1 MLIPS
6 TMKAGIYFRKDDVR
20 VVQRPVPA
28 IGENEIL
35 VQVFVCGICGSDI
48 MQWYREPPARANGGI
63 NTGHEIA
70 GLIVEAGAAAGEHK
84 VGDRVVVVHHFPCLN
99 CTPCREGNETACEA
113 MKEKHI
119 EPGGF
124 SQYVRVF
131 GKGVANGLYPLPEG
145 MSYEQ
150 ASFVEPLGCVVR
162 SVRKM
167 QPLNCHTVMVLG
179 SGLAGLL
186 HIKLA
191 RHLGAKRIYA
201 VDASESRLEA
211 AARCGADEMIS
222 TGGCLPLAD
231 RVFVCTG
238 SEKAAQTALDS
249 VARGGRIL
257 YFAADGPDKMLSVNL
272 TKFWIAQPSIGFSY
286 GAAPR
291 DLRESMELISSGKIC
306 VDDLVTH
313 RFALDQM
320 AEAFDLAANPRG
332 GSLKVIIEPNGNN
345 P

>member
-1 MLIPS
+1 MLVSS
-6 TMKAGIYFRKDDVR
+6 TMKVGIYFRKDDVR
-20 VVQRPVPA
+20 VVERPVPV
-28 IGENEIL
+28 IGEKEVL
-35 VQVFVCGICGSDI
+35 VEVVVCGVCGSDI

-70 GLIVEAGAAAGEHK
+70 GRIVEVGEAAGEHRI
-84 VGDRVVVVHHFPCLN
+84 GDRVVVVHHFPCLH

-131 GKGVANGLYPLPEG
+131 EKGVANGLFPIPESV
-145 MSYEQ
+145 SYEQ

-162 SVRKM
+162 SMRKM
-167 QPLNCHTVMVLG
+167 QPVNGHTVLVLG

-186 HIKLA
+186 HIRLA
-191 RHLGAKRIYA
+191 RELGAKRIYA
-201 VDASESRLEA
+201 MDANERRLEA

-222 TGGCLPLAD
+222 TIGLLPRAD

-238 SEKAAQTALDS
+238 SEKVAQTALDS

-291 DLRESMELISSGKIC
+291 DIRESMELISSHKIC

-313 RFALDQM
+313 RFGLDQM

-332 GSLKVIIEPNGNN
+332 GSLKVIIEPNGIH

>member
-1 MLIPS
+1 M
-6 TMKAGIYFRKDDVR
+6 
-20 VVQRPVPA
+20 
-28 IGENEIL
+28 
-35 VQVFVCGICGSDI
+35 
-48 MQWYREPPARANGGI
+48 
-63 NTGHEIA
+63 
-70 GLIVEAGAAAGEHK
+70 
-84 VGDRVVVVHHFPCLN
+84 PCK
-99 CTPCREGNETACEA
+99 
-113 MKEKHI
+113 KEKHI

-124 SQYVRVF
+124 SQYVRVLE
-131 GKGVANGLYPLPEG
+131 KGIANGLYPLPES
-145 MSYEQ
+145 MSCEQ
-150 ASFVEPLGCVVR
+150 GSLVEPLGCVVR
-162 SVRKM
+162 SLRKM
-167 QPLNCHTVMVLG
+167 QPIDYHTVLVLG

-191 RHLGAKRIYA
+191 RLLGAKRIYA
-201 VDASESRLEA
+201 VDANERRLEA

-222 TGGCLPLAD
+222 TSSSLPQAD

-238 SEKAAQTALDS
+238 SEKAAQTALDC

-257 YFAADGPDKMLSVNL
+257 YFAADGPDKKLSVNL

-291 DLRESMELISSGKIC
+291 DIRESMDLISSRKIC

-313 RFALDQM
+313 RFGLDQM
-320 AEAFDLAANPRG
+320 AEAFDLAANPRD